1 MTYDVY
7 FRYAQ
12 ALDPSGLDSL
22 AACLHAIQAA
32 ARDCRNAGMP
42 FETDPAVV
50 LLARHLG
57 DLAAARMPDRAV
69 LRSLCADALAELARK
84 PVLATLAVRGVGHD
98 EAAKRLFHAEAR
110 KALRTLADALQLASA
125 DYELRVCAGG
135 PAVSGEV
142 ILHSDR
148 VYVQVALSGFGPGEA
163 LFRRVNGR
171 RDYCGGRNHWA
182 GVRELLETNRFAER
196 LAHELGLRLPHD
208 VEPRLV
214 A

>member
-1 MTYDVY
+1 MTYDVH

-32 ARDCRNAGMP
+32 ATDCRNAGMP

-57 DLAAARMPDRAV
+57 EVATARMPDRTA
-69 LRSLCADALAELARK
+69 LRTLCAEAITDLARK
-84 PVLATLAVRGVGHD
+84 PVLATLALRSVGHD
-98 EAAKRLFHAEAR
+98 EAAKRLFHVEAR
-110 KALRTLADALQLASA
+110 KALRRLADALQLDPP
-125 DYELRVCAGG
+125 DYDIRVCAGG

-142 ILHSDR
+142 ILHGEQL
-148 VYVQVALSGFGPGEA
+148 YMQVALSGYGPGEI
-163 LFRRVNGR
+163 LFRRVQGR
-171 RDYCGGRNHWA
+171 QDYCGERNHWA
-182 GVRELLETNRFAER
+182 GIRELLDAER
-196 LAHELGLRLPHD
+196 LAARVAHELGLEMPT
-208 VEPRLV
+208 VAEPRLV